1 MDEFVKS
8 TELTE
13 KKAAL
18 EAILF
23 AMGRAVPLKT
33 LAAAIGEEARR
44 TEELLREMAEEMEA
58 PARGICLISLDD
70 AWQLSTKRQMYDY
83 LIRAAVQPRKQVLTD
98 AVLETLSII
107 AYRQPVTRSEIE
119 KIRGVKSDHAV
130 NKLLEFGLIEEKGRL
145 EAPGRPILFGTNEEF
160 LRRFGMPDLNSLPQ
174 MDTEQAEEIRME
186 AEAEI
191 SLKSND

>member
-1 MDEFVKS
+1 MDEFD
-8 TELTE
+8 ELKE

-23 AMGRAVPLKT
+23 AMGKAVPCKT
-33 LAAAIGEEARR
+33 LAAAIGEEPGK
-44 TEELLREMAEEMEA
+44 TEDLLRELAEEMRGDA
-58 PARGICLISLDD
+58 ARGICLISLDD
-70 AWQLSTKRQMYDY
+70 AWQLSTKREMYDY

-107 AYRQPVTRSEIE
+107 AYKQPVTRSEIE

-130 NKLLEFGLIEEKGRL
+130 NKLIEFGLIEEKGRL
-145 EAPGRPILFGTNEEF
+145 EAPGRPILFGTTEEF
-160 LRRFGMPDLNSLPQ
+160 LRRFGMPNLGSLPQ
-174 MDTEQAEEIRME
+174 MDTEQAEEIRLE